1 MDHTLTV
8 IVAAVVMHNIAVM
21 MGDDKP
27 PKEEQLQ
34 SIRQQGS
41 QVEFDHVEVG
51 PPESV
56 LGITDCQAC
65 DRR

>member
-1 MDHTLTV
+1 VDHTLPV

-21 MGDDKP
+21 MGDEP
-27 PKEEQLQ
+27 PEEEQLQ

-65 DRR
+65 DTR